1 MDKFRTL
8 LRLGPSNFARVG
20 IYRLSLKFGFHPVQ
34 AISAPIPSGRLFK
47 PVQTTAPKGCVAR
60 NSWHQNS
67 ARIFGQDITPYPE
80 LPQWHGNA
88 LVAGASQSAS
98 QDWWNISDFDP
109 NVGDI
114 KGIWEASRFDWLIAM
129 AQRAALGDAGELERA
144 NIWLV
149 NWLEKNPPY
158 KGANWKCGQEA
169 SIRVIHLALAACIVG
184 QIEETCPALLSFV
197 ELHLKRI
204 APTIGYAIGQANN
217 HGTSEAAALFI
228 GGSWLAKNNIA
239 AGNQWAKI
247 GRKWLEN
254 RAQALIEPDGSF
266 SQYSVNYHRMMLDTY
281 CFVEVWRQKLKLAE
295 FSRSF
300 FERLGRSTQWLQQMA
315 QVENG
320 LVPNIGANDGS
331 QILALTDSSYRDFR
345 PSIQLACAI
354 FLGACAFIDDGLYN
368 QQLLWLG
375 VDMPHKKA
383 EPLQSI
389 TFDDGGYHILRKG
402 NAVAYLRYP
411 RFRFRPSQAD
421 ILHCDLFLNG
431 ENLLRDA
438 GTYSYNSSHEDL
450 VYFNGTKAHNTI
462 EFDDKDQM
470 PRLGRFLFGNWVK
483 TKSINKINENEN
495 RVTAGASYQGPSG
508 ENHSRVLQLEHDK
521 LVCIDEISGFKDK
534 AVLRWR
540 LAPGAWKLDGDT
552 LSDGVRSII
561 IKSTVAIKN
570 IEILEGRESLYYMQ
584 QSILPVLTVTLTN
597 NEKSSLAQ
605 ITTTVR
611 F

>member
-1 MDKFRTL
+1 M
-8 LRLGPSNFARVG
+8 
-20 IYRLSLKFGFHPVQ
+20 
-34 AISAPIPSGRLFK
+34 
-47 PVQTTAPKGCVAR
+47 
-60 NSWHQNS
+60 
-67 ARIFGQDITPYPE
+67 
-80 LPQWHGNA
+80 
-88 LVAGASQSAS
+88 
-98 QDWWNISDFDP
+98 
-109 NVGDI
+109 
-114 KGIWEASRFDWLIAM
+114 
-129 AQRAALGDAGELERA
+129 
-144 NIWLV
+144 
-149 NWLEKNPPY
+149 
-158 KGANWKCGQEA
+158 
-169 SIRVIHLALAACIVG
+169 
-184 QIEETCPALLSFV
+184 
-197 ELHLKRI
+197 
-204 APTIGYAIGQANN
+204 
-217 HGTSEAAALFI
+217 
-228 GGSWLAKNNIA
+228 
-239 AGNQWAKI
+239 
-247 GRKWLEN
+247 
-254 RAQALIEPDGSF
+254 
-266 SQYSVNYHRMMLDTY
+266 
-281 CFVEVWRQKLKLAE
+281 
-295 FSRSF
+295 
-300 FERLGRSTQWLQQMA
+300 
-315 QVENG
+315 
-320 LVPNIGANDGS
+320 
-331 QILALTDSSYRDFR
+331 
-345 PSIQLACAI
+345 
-354 FLGACAFIDDGLYN
+354 
-368 QQLLWLG
+368 LWLG

-389 TFDDGGYHILRKG
+389 TFDDGGYHVLRKA

-462 EFDDKDQM
+462 EFDGKDQM

-561 IKSTVAIKN
+561 IRSTVAIKN